1 MSKGFTF
8 LPAFAR
14 ADADVNLLLLQNN
27 VAFTRQ
33 VNDTLFL
40 AQNATTFYFP
50 NPVTMFIPNA
60 SMSALG
66 CTEQYQ
72 LCGTDLCTDPGGY
85 YQFASQSTTQQL
97 NLNVAQNAT
106 VQLLFNALFGSQM
119 RWVFYFMGS
128 EVLLARDKIPNKF
141 GYISTSLTDFNPPAY
156 VYSSPLRDN
165 QWHLEAERIHN
176 VAVAILQLGTSRYA
190 VPLNETIRPGVTTT
204 NYIVPPDTA
213 EGKSLCGQQKLRTS
227 DHTSFSV
234 FGLAFII
241 VTGSIIIIL
250 SHTVPSLVAQA
261 QRRSG
266 KPKALYRREEWIQND
281 VLQLL
286 RVVLTGANDGYWVGK
301 HGSVPVTVG
310 FGKIKWGLLDGRK
323 RGEEDLTID
332 LCGSP
337 GSN

>member
-1 MSKGFTF
+1 MGGGFTF
-8 LPAFAR
+8 LPAFTR
-14 ADADVNLLLLQNN
+14 ADADVNLLLLENN

-40 AQNATTFYFP
+40 AQNATTFYLP
-50 NPVTMFIPNA
+50 NPVTMFISNV

-85 YQFASQSTTQQL
+85 YQFASQSITQQL
-97 NLNVAQNAT
+97 NLNAAQNAT
-106 VQLLFNALFGSQM
+106 VQLLSNALFGSQM
-119 RWVFYFMGS
+119 KWVFNFMRS
-128 EVLLARDKIPNKF
+128 ELLLARDKIPNSI
-141 GYISTSLTDFNPPAY
+141 GYISTNLTDFDAPVY
-156 VYSSPLRDN
+156 VYSSPLSDN

-176 VAVAILQLGTSRYA
+176 VAVAMLQLGTSRYA
-190 VPLNETIRPGVTTT
+190 VPLSEMIHPGVTTT
-204 NYIVPPDTA
+204 SYIVPPDTA

-266 KPKALYRREEWIQND
+266 KPKALYRREEWIQDD

-286 RVVLTGANDGYWVGK
+286 RVVLTGASDGYWIGK

-310 FGKIKWGLLDGRK
+310 SGKIRWDLLEGRK
-323 RGEEDLTID
+323 REEEDLTID
-332 LCGSP
+332 LYANP
-337 GSN
+337 

>member
-1 MSKGFTF
+1 MSREFTF

-14 ADADVNLLLLQNN
+14 ADADVNLLLLENN

-50 NPVTMFIPNA
+50 NPVTMFIPNV

-66 CTEQYQ
+66 CAEQYQ
-72 LCGTDLCTDPGGY
+72 LCRTDLCADPGGY
-85 YQFASQSTTQQL
+85 YQFASQSITQQL
-97 NLNVAQNAT
+97 NLNAAQNAT

-119 RWVFYFMGS
+119 QWVFYFMRS
-128 EVLLARDKIPNKF
+128 EVLLARDKIPNNV
-141 GYISTSLTDFNPPAY
+141 GYISTNPLYFNAPVY
-156 VYSSPLRDN
+156 VYSSPLSDN

-176 VAVAILQLGTSRYA
+176 VAVAILQQGTSRYA
-190 VPLNETIRPGVTTT
+190 VPLNETIRPGVATT

-250 SHTVPSLVAQA
+250 SHIVPYLVAQA

-266 KPKALYRREEWIQND
+266 KPKALYRREEWIKDD

-286 RVVLTGANDGYWVGK
+286 RVVLTGPSDGYWVRK
-301 HGSVPVTVG
+301 RSSVPVTVG
-310 FGKIKWGLLDGRK
+310 FGKIKWDLLEERK
-323 RGEEDLTID
+323 RDEEDLMID
-332 LCGSP
+332 LCANP
-337 GSN
+337 GSK